1 METLVNQKADEK
13 WKRDLKESQD
23 ADHKAIMDQLAAAN
37 FMQRV
42 METKLMDNQ
51 NEIKMI
57 SKMMQK
63 VRQVYSGGLG
73 CLTCAIR
80 V

>member
-1 METLVNQKADEK
+1 MSSQTAAHMETLVNQKADEK

-42 METKLMDNQ
+42 MESTLRDNQ

-63 VRQVYSGGLG
+63 AR
-73 CLTCAIR
+73 
-80 V
+80 